1 MTRLSL
7 TLLLPALVSAAVLPA
22 CTEPRADFMSRVAED
37 CRAGDQASC
46 NLLRAPPNADAFSA
60 LPNARP
66 GTRTLVQE
74 DLEAMIRGMDQAR
87 NAPRY
92 RRDGGSAQ

>member
-1 MTRLSL
+1 
-7 TLLLPALVSAAVLPA
+7 
-22 CTEPRADFMSRVAED
+22 MSRVAED

-46 NLLRAPPNADAFSA
+46 NLLRAPPTADAFSS

-66 GTRTLVQE
+66 GIRTLVQE
-74 DLEAMIRGMDQAR
+74 DLEAMIRGMSQAR

-92 RRDGGSAQ
+92 RQGGGSAQ

>member
-1 MTRLSL
+1 MTWRSAIFLVPV
-7 TLLLPALVSAAVLPA
+7 LLVAAGLPA
-22 CTEPRADFMSRVAED
+22 CTEPRADFMTRVAED

-46 NLLRAPPNADAFSA
+46 NLLRAPPNADAFAS
-60 LPNARP
+60 LPSARP

-74 DLEAMIRGMDQAR
+74 DLEAMIRGMSQAR

>member
-1 MTRLSL
+1 MTRHSPLV
-7 TLLLPALVSAAVLPA
+7 LLPALLMAATLPSCA
-22 CTEPRADFMSRVAED
+22 EPRADFMTRVAED

-46 NLLRAPPNADAFSA
+46 NLLRAPPNADAFSN
-60 LPNARP
+60 LSSTRP
-66 GTRTLVQE
+66 ATRALVQQ